1 MAFADTAKSSRVAH
15 GVASLA
21 PQLATLAER
30 FGKWRLYRRTL
41 NELSDISP
49 RDLAE
54 LGLSRSNLR
63 AAAYEAVYGTR

>member
-15 GVASLA
+15 GVASFA
-21 PQLATLAER
+21 PQLAALAER
-30 FGKWRLYRRTL
+30 FGKWRLYHRTIS
-41 NELSDISP
+41 ELSDISP